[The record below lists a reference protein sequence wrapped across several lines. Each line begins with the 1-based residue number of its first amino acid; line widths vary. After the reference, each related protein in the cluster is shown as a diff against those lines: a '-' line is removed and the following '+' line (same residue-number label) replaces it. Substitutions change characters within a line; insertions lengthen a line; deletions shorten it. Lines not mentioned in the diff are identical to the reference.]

1 MAISLTE
8 KAAKHV
14 NRNLEKRGKGIGL
27 RLGVRTTGCSGLA
40 YELEYVDAPNETD
53 QMFESHGI
61 KVFVDPKSLPYIDG
75 TELDF
80 AREGL
85 NEGFKFQNP
94 NVKDEC
100 GCGESFRI

>member
-40 YELEYVDAPNETD
+40 YELEYVDLANPED
-53 QMFESHGI
+53 QVFESQGI
-61 KVFVDPKSLPYIDG
+61 KVFVDPSKVVKEVSALPS
-75 TELDF
+75 
-80 AREGL
+80 
-85 NEGFKFQNP
+85 N
-94 NVKDEC
+94 
-100 GCGESFRI
+100 SRIVPSKK